1 MEDADAM
8 VASSFGL
15 VQLYRLLFWAMHI
28 FDPLVSGLLGCA
40 LTVLSTERGKK
51 VYTLPAKLFISD

>member
-1 MEDADAM
+1 M

-40 LTVLSTERGKK
+40 LSG
-51 VYTLPAKLFISD
+51 LFIRLFHLESLSSSPLHSNGE